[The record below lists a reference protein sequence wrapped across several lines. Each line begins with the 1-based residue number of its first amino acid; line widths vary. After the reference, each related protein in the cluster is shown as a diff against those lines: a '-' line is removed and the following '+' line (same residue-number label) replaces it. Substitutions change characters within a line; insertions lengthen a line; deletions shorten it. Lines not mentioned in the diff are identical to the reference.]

1 MDKQAYHLN
10 KKKQPAKTEGKFLYY
25 YPCAD
30 KSMADV
36 CVGKKWYVVVEVT
49 EAEWEALIE
58 LDRLEYN
65 NEHAALR
72 HKADALSEDEDSLK
86 PSQQEKQIDRDT
98 PFSLIVDAKID
109 REKLKQYLTPME
121 QEIVEICI
129 DRDESQTTAAKWLN
143 VSQGYISAALRRI
156 EDKIFELEFENADP
170 DEVVWT
176 CWNMFVARGEMPMF
190 IDVEIEHVLRSLMPD
205 LLILLHSYGNLG
217 DLCRHVLRYYL
228 FENEGPELQRDVD
241 LYKQLLDEGR
251 LQHFEDYYGDQ
262 LLIIQA
268 VFARLCLEVKRR
280 NEMGV
285 EVKDRVYDD
294 LLGSLYKI
302 AYKLKMDPWDFLEQR
317 FYPSLAKWRYRRER
331 QFYKAYTGKSLPK
344 K

>member
-1 MDKQAYHLN
+1 
-10 KKKQPAKTEGKFLYY
+10 
-25 YPCAD
+25 
-30 KSMADV
+30 
-36 CVGKKWYVVVEVT
+36 
-49 EAEWEALIE
+49 
-58 LDRLEYN
+58 
-65 NEHAALR
+65 
-72 HKADALSEDEDSLK
+72 
-86 PSQQEKQIDRDT
+86 
-98 PFSLIVDAKID
+98 
-109 REKLKQYLTPME
+109 
-121 QEIVEICI
+121 
-129 DRDESQTTAAKWLN
+129 
-143 VSQGYISAALRRI
+143 
-156 EDKIFELEFENADP
+156 
-170 DEVVWT
+170 
-176 CWNMFVARGEMPMF
+176 MFVARGEMPMF

-228 FENEGPELQRDVD
+228 FENEEPELQRDVD

-251 LQHFEDYYGDQ
+251 LQHFKDYYGDQ

-285 EVKDRVYDD
+285 EVKDIVYDD

-302 AYKLKMDPWDFLEQR
+302 AYRLKMDPWDFLEQR
-317 FYPSLAKWRYRRER
+317 FYPFLFKWRYRRSR

>member
-10 KKKQPAKTEGKFLYY
+10 KKKQQAKTEGKFLYY
-25 YPCAD
+25 YPCTD

-49 EAEWEALIE
+49 EAEWKSLIE

-65 NEHAALR
+65 NEHAASR
-72 HKADALSEDEDSLK
+72 HKADALSADEDSLK
-86 PSQQEKQIDRDT
+86 PSQQEKQLNRDT
-98 PFSLIVDAKID
+98 PFSLIVEAKID
-109 REKLKQYLTPME
+109 RERLNKYLTPME

-129 DRDESQTTAAKWLN
+129 DRDDSQTTAAQCLH
-143 VSQGYISAALRRI
+143 VSQGYISATLKRI

-170 DEVVWT
+170 DEVVWM

-190 IDVEIEHVLRSLMPD
+190 IDIEIEHVLHTLLPD
-205 LLILLHSYGNLG
+205 LLILLHSYGNFG
-217 DLCRHVLRYYL
+217 DLCRHILRYYL
-228 FENEGPELQRDVD
+228 FDIEGPALQRDID
-241 LYKQLLDEGR
+241 LYKQLLDEAS

-268 VFARLCLEVKRR
+268 VYARLSLEIKRR
-280 NEMGV
+280 RESGIKV
-285 EVKDRVYDD
+285 LDKVYVD

-302 AYKLKMDPWDFLEQR
+302 AHKLKMDPWDFLEQR
-317 FYPSLAKWRYRRER
+317 FYPFLAKWRLRRSR